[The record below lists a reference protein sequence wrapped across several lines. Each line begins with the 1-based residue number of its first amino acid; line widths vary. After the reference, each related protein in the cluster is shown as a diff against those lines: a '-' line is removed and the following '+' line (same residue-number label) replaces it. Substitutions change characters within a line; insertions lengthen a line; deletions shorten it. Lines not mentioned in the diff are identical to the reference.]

1 MAPPPNL
8 PPKVFAGPNQNV
20 SSGDFVKLAGTVTD
34 ESSPKL
40 IWSQT
45 EGPTTDISLQNPNQ
59 SVSHSLYLLQSRRPR
74 KLPFNLTA
82 TDERNQRK

>member
-20 SSGDFVKLAGTVTD
+20 SSGDFVKLTGTVTD

-45 EGPTTDISLQNPNQ
+45 EGPATDISLQNPDQ
-59 SVSHSLYLLQSRRPR
+59 AVASFISPPVKTSHEVGLQSDS
-74 KLPFNLTA
+74 N
-82 TDERNQRK
+82 